1 MTKDNNLPITVV
13 CEVFCD
19 AKPEEDIQVCIYES
33 RNTGTFVQNV
43 NTTSVRKVL
52 VLVLEINILALEF

>member
-1 MTKDNNLPITVV
+1 MQSLKKTYKYVYD
-13 CEVFCD
+13 
-19 AKPEEDIQVCIYES
+19 S